1 MADDKTKRGK
11 ADRSKIAAG
20 EKYEVAYAAKKAKTT
35 PEAVKQAIKK
45 VGNSRAKVEKALAK
59 KKR

>member
-11 ADRSKIAAG
+11 SDRSKIAAG

-35 PEAVKQAIKK
+35 PAAVKAAIKK
-45 VGNSRAKVEKALAK
+45 VGNARPAVEKALAK